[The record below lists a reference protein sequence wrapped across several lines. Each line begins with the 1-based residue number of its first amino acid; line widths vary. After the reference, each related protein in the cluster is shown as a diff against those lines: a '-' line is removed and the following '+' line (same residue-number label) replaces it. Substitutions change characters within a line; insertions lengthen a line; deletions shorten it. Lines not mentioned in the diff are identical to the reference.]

1 MCILYVFTKQ
11 VNYPIRLQIP
21 VYYERKY
28 FNWAI
33 MFCVNY
39 WSFYELEYNEKCFRK
54 SKFSRVTSVLNKL
67 ILRREHL
74 RKQGDC
80 SMRELC

>member
-1 MCILYVFTKQ
+1 MGILFTKQ

-21 VYYERKY
+21 VYCERKY

-33 MFCVNY
+33 MLCVNY
-39 WSFYELEYNEKCFRK
+39 WSFYELEYNEKRFHK
-54 SKFSRVTSVLNKL
+54 SKFSRVTSVYNKL

-74 RKQGDC
+74 VKQGVC